1 MQFTFIKAFVRSK
14 NLSVKKNTRGGATKK
29 KWRRR
34 LNNKGNAFVPPSQCS
49 ESARANTVSTVHTA
63 VMPPAAG
70 IESNLVISCNI
81 QHEKQCSLLSFLSD
95 KPSIFPFFTQIFP
108 YSNQRICWRTMQ
120 FLYFSCIGNKNLALS
135 RENFVFSLLVYS
147 IYKDL

>member
-1 MQFTFIKAFVRSK
+1 MQFTFFLAFVRSK

-49 ESARANTVSTVHTA
+49 ESARANAVVSTVHTA

-81 QHEKQCSLLSFLSD
+81 
-95 KPSIFPFFTQIFP
+95 
-108 YSNQRICWRTMQ
+108 
-120 FLYFSCIGNKNLALS
+120 
-135 RENFVFSLLVYS
+135 
-147 IYKDL
+147 